1 MKNKL
6 NGLLLV
12 GIGVSFGLM
21 IVGFFFWAIWFPIQ
35 DMDIMSEAEL
45 LAFQREFALNYPLG
59 MMMHYVGIGVFIVCS
74 LAIIVNVV
82 RRRRKKCD

>member
-1 MKNKL
+1 MKNKV
-6 NGLLLV
+6 NRLLLV

-21 IVGFFFWAIWFPIQ
+21 IVGFFLGFIWFPIQ
-35 DMDIMSEAEL
+35 DIDIMSEAEL

-59 MMMHYVGIGVFIVCS
+59 EMMYYVGIGLFIVCS